1 MTAVILGALILVALG
16 GAAVALTREPAHQ
29 VIVLGFEGLAMSI
42 LFVALEA
49 PEVALSQLAIGAVLV
64 PVLYLA
70 AIARTMR
77 RTR

>member
-1 MTAVILGALILVALG
+1 MTPVMLAALIVVALG
-16 GAAVALTREPAHQ
+16 GSAVALTRDPAHQ
-29 VIVLGFEGLAMSI
+29 VILIAFEGLALAI

-49 PEVALSQLAIGAVLV
+49 PEVALSQLAVGAVLV
-64 PVLYLA
+64 PILYLA